1 MEFVVAFS
9 QTHRSKLMHVSESV
23 VALDKEASGRSERA
37 WLTVLR
43 YGTGF
48 ARPRAVAFYL
58 A

>member
-1 MEFVVAFS
+1 
-9 QTHRSKLMHVSESV
+9 MHVSESV